1 MSIPFHV
8 TQQPQAFVRVS
19 IAARGYRSDLVL
31 PGSLPLVDIMPAISS
46 RLLDQGPGA
55 ATQGA
60 VLSASDGRILHGG
73 QSLFSQGVKDGDIL
87 TLAPRA
93 VETEKRYDDVV
104 EAVADS
110 VEEKNRPWTPANSA
124 TMAVAGAVAL
134 ILTTL
139 VILLRSQDQAPIIVP
154 AVAGVMTLLLLG
166 TVWALQRSE
175 RSWHSWTMGMVATL
189 SAFVAGLTIPIEP
202 ARMSIVFAGLAMAL
216 VAAALYPLL
225 KVAREL
231 VVIPTIV
238 GGVLAM
244 VGLIDVGFDLDP
256 AKIWVVVLGL
266 CTVGLAFLPRLA
278 TYSSGLKAPPDTT
291 PVPSQAAQLY
301 GRGRRASMGMSI
313 ATGIVIVLAIIF
325 SIELGSWAIVAGGL
339 AVAMFALSTRR
350 YYAATDVAI
359 HYACTLVALVAYAL
373 AIVAH
378 YPGSWLGISI
388 GAIVFVALMIGGGL
402 VLRTKPT
409 WMARMADWVEMLGGV
424 AIIPVVVMSLE
435 LW

>member
-166 TVWALQRSE
+166 TVWALQRSGARGTRGRWGWWPPFPPSSPVSRSRLSPHACRSCSRDLRW
-175 RSWHSWTMGMVATL
+175 RSW
-189 SAFVAGLTIPIEP
+189 
-202 ARMSIVFAGLAMAL
+202 
-216 VAAALYPLL
+216 
-225 KVAREL
+225 
-231 VVIPTIV
+231 
-238 GGVLAM
+238 
-244 VGLIDVGFDLDP
+244 
-256 AKIWVVVLGL
+256 
-266 CTVGLAFLPRLA
+266 PR
-278 TYSSGLKAPPDTT
+278 PCI
-291 PVPSQAAQLY
+291 
-301 GRGRRASMGMSI
+301 R
-313 ATGIVIVLAIIF
+313 
-325 SIELGSWAIVAGGL
+325 
-339 AVAMFALSTRR
+339 
-350 YYAATDVAI
+350 
-359 HYACTLVALVAYAL
+359 C
-373 AIVAH
+373 
-378 YPGSWLGISI
+378 
-388 GAIVFVALMIGGGL
+388 
-402 VLRTKPT
+402 
-409 WMARMADWVEMLGGV
+409 
-424 AIIPVVVMSLE
+424 
-435 LW
+435 